1 MGLEM
6 RKSLS
11 PHTKSVVGSQVPA
24 TQPLGA
30 SAQEMKEQ
38 SPRGKLLPIIIL
50 LTLSLCVVAFVSTT
64 VSIQYLQFL
73 FTITQA
79 AFSRP
84 SIFAHLFR

>member
-11 PHTKSVVGSQVPA
+11 PHTKSVVGSPVPA

-64 VSIQYLQFL
+64 VSIHLQFL